1 MSTKAPTIVDV
12 ARVAGMS
19 KSTVSN
25 VIRGAANV
33 DAKTRVRVQAAI
45 EELGYRPN
53 VLARQLVNQRSTIIG
68 VVTGAL
74 SNPFHA
80 EMTEQIARH
89 AASFGYQTMFV
100 SEDDGVRGLE
110 NLLDYRS
117 AGVVFLSYSG
127 KDHGVRSLVEKRV
140 PAVFVTCYAGWG
152 DVVVAD
158 DRQGGLA
165 ATEHLISLGHTR
177 VAHVTDPVTS
187 DASDRSREEGY
198 RLAMAAAGLEPIIL
212 HWTSSSDFLLMDG
225 RRASPEDVF
234 TSGNRVT
241 AAFSSNDFGAIK
253 ILDLADHLGILVP
266 QELSVVGFDDI
277 MTAGLSR
284 IDLTTIAQ
292 PQAQLAA
299 RSMAVLTER
308 IKGSSTVRRVCQ
320 LLEVKLVVR
329 GSTASPERLGRVQ
342 RVG

>member
-1 MSTKAPTIVDV
+1 MSTRAPTIVDV
-12 ARVAGMS
+12 ARLAGMS

-25 VIRGAANV
+25 VIRGAENV
-33 DAKTRVRVQAAI
+33 GVETRLRVQAAI

-89 AASFGYQTMFV
+89 AASRGYQTMFV

-110 NLLDYRS
+110 NLLDYHS

-127 KDHGVRSLVEKRV
+127 KDSRIRDLVEKRV
-140 PAVFVTCYAGWG
+140 PTVFVTCSANWG
-152 DVVVAD
+152 DVVVGD

-165 ATEHLISLGHTR
+165 ATEHLISLGHIR
-177 VAHVTDPVTS
+177 VAHVTDPVTA
-187 DASDRSREEGY
+187 DDSDRAREAGY
-198 RLAMAAAGLEPIIL
+198 RMAMEAAGLKPIIL
-212 HWTSSSDFLLMDG
+212 HWTTSPDAIVKDG
-225 RRASPEDVF
+225 RKTPLDAVF
-234 TSGNRVT
+234 KGPDRIT
-241 AAFSSNDFGAIK
+241 ATFSSNDFGAIK
-253 ILDLADHLGILVP
+253 ILDLADRLGISVP
-266 QELSVVGFDDI
+266 GELSVVGFDNI

-292 PQAQLAA
+292 PQAELAA
-299 RSMAVLTER
+299 RSIAVLTDR
-308 IKGSSTVRRVCQ
+308 IRGSIKDKRVCQ
-320 LLEVKLVVR
+320 LLDVKLVVR
-329 GSTASPERLGRVQ
+329 GSTASQDRLGRVK
-342 RVG
+342 RAG